1 MSKNVIDCRGMAC
14 PGPVLETKKALEE
27 GLQQEMLII
36 VDTAAAREN
45 VSRFVK
51 NAECSVEVEEK
62 EGCYHLS
69 IARAA
74 GETRPTA
81 AETANG
87 SCDCEAPDGIVYFIT
102 TNTLG
107 QGSPDLGE
115 VLMKSLMV
123 TLAEQKPPRALCLL
137 NTGVFLALED
147 SPVIGQLKKLSAG
160 TEILVCGTCLDY
172 YKVKEKV
179 AVGVVSNM
187 YEINSRLTGP
197 GKVITVG

>member
-36 VDTAAAREN
+36 VDNAAAREN

-123 TLAEQKPPRALCLL
+123 TLAEQNLPGPVSFKYRCFFSFGGFTGYRTAEKVVSRYR
-137 NTGVFLALED
+137 NTGLWNL
-147 SPVIGQLKKLSAG
+147 PGLLQGQRESG
-160 TEILVCGTCLDY
+160 SGCGFKY
-172 YKVKEKV
+172 V
-179 AVGVVSNM
+179 
-187 YEINSRLTGP
+187 
-197 GKVITVG
+197 

>member
-1 MSKNVIDCRGMAC
+1 MSMNVIDCRGMTC
-14 PGPVLETKKALEE
+14 PQPVLETKKALEE
-27 GLQQEMLII
+27 GFQQEMLII
-36 VDTAAAREN
+36 VDNAAAREN
-45 VSRFVK
+45 VSRFAR
-51 NAECSVEVEEK
+51 NARCKVEAEEK
-62 EGCYHLS
+62 EGCCYLT
-69 IARAA
+69 ITRPA
-74 GETRPTA
+74 GEAGQTP
-81 AETANG
+81 AETAG
-87 SCDCEAPDGIVYFIT
+87 SRCDCEASDIVYFIT

-147 SPVIGQLKKLSAG
+147 SPVIGQLKKLSG
-160 TEILVCGTCLDY
+160 RIEILVCGTCLDY
-172 YKVKEKV
+172 YKVKEKM

-187 YEINSRLTGP
+187 YEINNHLTGP

>member
-1 MSKNVIDCRGMAC
+1 MAC
-14 PGPVLETKKALEE
+14 PGPVLVTKKALEE

-36 VDTAAAREN
+36 VDNAAAREN
-45 VSRFVK
+45 VSRFAR
-51 NAECSVEVEEK
+51 NAGCSVKVEEK

-74 GETRPTA
+74 GETRPTVAEARPTA

-87 SCDCEAPDGIVYFIT
+87 ACDCEAPDGIVYFIT

-147 SPVIGQLKKLSAG
+147 SPVIEQLKKLSAA
-160 TEILVCGTCLDY
+160 TEILVCGTCLNY
-172 YKVKEKV
+172 YKVKEKM

-187 YEINSRLTGP
+187 LEINSRLTGP